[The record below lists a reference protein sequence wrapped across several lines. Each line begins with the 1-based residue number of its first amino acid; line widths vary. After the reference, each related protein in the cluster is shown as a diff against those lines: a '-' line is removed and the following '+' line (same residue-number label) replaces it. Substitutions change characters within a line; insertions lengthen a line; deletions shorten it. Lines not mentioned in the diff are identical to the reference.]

1 MVTKNPSFQ
10 LLLCTNGC
18 AQTRPSL
25 QYGLWLSSL
34 LQAQV
39 TLLGVIE
46 SAEEEAQVEALV
58 AETVAQLTESG
69 IPHSVE
75 FAHGRGSDVIAAQA
89 QSAPYLTV
97 AGPLGRPAWRRV
109 VQGRSFRRLL
119 AKIESPLLYVPV
131 ARLPLVHI
139 LLCMGGLGYA
149 ESAKRLVIHMARAT
163 GARITI
169 LHVVE
174 PVSLRYPLAE
184 EVQANWEH
192 ILETGTPQATNLR
205 RSLEEVREAGLQ
217 VEFKVRHGGAV
228 NEILE
233 EVRHGEYDLIGM
245 GSTHSSQSLRHLYLP
260 NVTAEVA
267 ETARLPVLTVR
278 QGFEL
283 V

>member
-1 MVTKNPSFQ
+1 MLTEKPHFQ
-10 LLLCTNGC
+10 LLLCTNGSE
-18 AQTRPSL
+18 QTRPSL
-25 QYGLWLSSL
+25 QYGLRLSTL

-46 SAEEEAQVEALV
+46 SAGEEERVEALV
-58 AETVAQLTESG
+58 SETVAQLAENE

-75 FAHGRGSDVIAAQA
+75 IARGRGSDVIAAQA
-89 QSAPYLTV
+89 HTAPYLTV

-119 AKIESPLLYVPV
+119 AKMESPLLYVP
-131 ARLPLVHI
+131 ADRWPLAHI
-139 LLCMGGLGYA
+139 LLCTGGLGYA
-149 ESAKRLVIHMARAT
+149 ESAQRLVIYLARHT
-163 GARITI
+163 GARVTI

-174 PVSLRYPLAE
+174 PVSLHYPLAE
-184 EVQANWEH
+184 KVQAHWEH
-192 ILETGTPQATNLR
+192 ILETDTPQGANLR

-233 EVRHGEYDLIGM
+233 EARRGDYDLIGM
-245 GSTHSSQSLRHLYLP
+245 GSGHSAQSLRHLYLP

-267 ETARLPVLTVR
+267 ETAGLPALSVR
-278 QGFEL
+278 QGFGL